1 MDENILKAASLESKA
16 AIEELEIV
24 TPPVYSAI
32 FYDIAK
38 KYGLDEDKLKE
49 ATLELI
55 EERVAKLID
64 LNSKSSRHIETLDGA
79 SKKALHAMKERDEA
93 LLKESISETEAL
105 RREIEKLKESVY
117 RDSLTQTWNREW
129 LNANCLDGDGNF
141 KRAYSL
147 AIVDLNY
154 FKEINDNLGHIAGD
168 KVLKYVSSHLKSLG
182 APVVRYGGDEFLI
195 LFNSADGAEQ
205 IDECRES
212 IISKKLKY
220 NDHTFVVSFSYG
232 TYDCEEG
239 EHFNEALKEADKK
252 MYEDKEAIKKRI
264 PPPFR

>member
-1 MDENILKAASLESKA
+1 MDEKILKAASSESKA

-32 FYDIAK
+32 FYDIAR
-38 KYGLDEDKLKE
+38 KYGLDEEMLKE

-55 EERVAKLID
+55 EEKVARLID
-64 LNSKSSRHIETLDGA
+64 LSSKSNSHIESLNGA
-79 SKKALHAMKERDEA
+79 SKKALQAMKEKDEA
-93 LLKESISETEAL
+93 LLKESISETEVL

-129 LNANCLDGDGNF
+129 LNANCLDENGNF
-141 KRAYSL
+141 KRAYTL

-168 KVLKYVSSHLKSLG
+168 KVLKYISSHLKSLG

-195 LFNSADGAEQ
+195 LFDSANDALQ

-212 IISKKLKY
+212 IINKKLKY
-220 NDHTFVVSFSYG
+220 NEHTFIISFSYG
-232 TYDCEEG
+232 TYDCKEG
-239 EHFNEALKEADKK
+239 EHFNEALKEADRN
-252 MYEDKEAIKKRI
+252 MYIDKERIKKRL

>member
-1 MDENILKAASLESKA
+1 M
-16 AIEELEIV
+16 
-24 TPPVYSAI
+24 
-32 FYDIAK
+32 
-38 KYGLDEDKLKE
+38 
-49 ATLELI
+49 
-55 EERVAKLID
+55 
-64 LNSKSSRHIETLDGA
+64 
-79 SKKALHAMKERDEA
+79 
-93 LLKESISETEAL
+93 
-105 RREIEKLKESVY
+105 
-117 RDSLTQTWNREW
+117 
-129 LNANCLDGDGNF
+129 
-141 KRAYSL
+141 
-147 AIVDLNY
+147 
-154 FKEINDNLGHIAGD
+154 
-168 KVLKYVSSHLKSLG
+168 LKYVSSHLKSLG

-195 LFNSADGAEQ
+195 LFDSADGAEQ